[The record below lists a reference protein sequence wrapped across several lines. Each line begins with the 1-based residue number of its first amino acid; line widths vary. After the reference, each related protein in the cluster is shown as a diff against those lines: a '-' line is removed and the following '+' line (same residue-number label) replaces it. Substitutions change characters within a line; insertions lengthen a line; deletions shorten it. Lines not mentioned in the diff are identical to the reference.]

1 MVIFHIAE
9 RSRWEAAKL
18 AGSYA
23 QSTLGQ
29 TLEEVGFLHAA
40 REDQWEAVLDRH
52 YADVRAPLVLLV
64 IDTDMLTS
72 PWREDPVTI
81 DGVDDTYPH
90 IVGPLN
96 PGAVVEVRP
105 IARSTPGTANPTFFQ
120 LFFGEMAYRMIAALV
135 VMVLTVLVHAVL
147 RNEAG
152 DGTALAG
159 ALITLVVGTLVAVR
173 LHDRF
178 VRA

>member
-1 MVIFHIAE
+1 MLIFHIAE

-40 REDQWEAVLDRH
+40 REDQWQAVLDRH
-52 YADVRAPLVLLV
+52 YSDVRAPLVLLA
-64 IDTDMLTS
+64 IDTDKLTS
-72 PWREDPVTI
+72 PWREDAVSI
-81 DGVDDTYPH
+81 DGVADTYPH
-90 IVGPLN
+90 IHGPLN

-105 IARSTPGTANPTFFQ
+105 LPRTAPGRANPTFFQ
-120 LFFGEMAYRMIAALV
+120 LFFGEMAYRMIAALL
-135 VMVLTVLVHAVL
+135 VMVAAVVAHAVL

-152 DGTALAG
+152 DGAALAG
-159 ALITLVVGTLVAVR
+159 ALVTLVVGTVVAMR

-178 VRA
+178 VHA

>member
-1 MVIFHIAE
+1 MLIFHIAE

-40 REDQWEAVLDRH
+40 REDQWQAVLERH
-52 YADVRAPLVLLV
+52 YSDVRAPLVLLV
-64 IDTDMLTS
+64 IDTDKLTS
-72 PWREDPVTI
+72 PWREDPVVI
-81 DGVDDTYPH
+81 DGSDDTFPH
-90 IVGPLN
+90 IHGPLN
-96 PGAVVEVRP
+96 PGAVIEARP
-105 IARSTPGTANPTFFQ
+105 VARATSGSAHQTFFQ
-120 LFFGEMAYRMIAALV
+120 IFFGEMAYRMIAALI
-135 VMVLTVLVHAVL
+135 VMVLAVLVHAVL

-152 DGTALAG
+152 DGAALAG
-159 ALITLVVGTLVAVR
+159 ALVTLVAGTLVAMR

-178 VRA
+178 VQS